1 MEEITVYT
9 ARAVR
14 TMEPSLPLASAVA
27 VRGDRIV
34 EVGSLETMRP
44 WLDRHPHRIDER
56 FRDHV
61 ILPGFIDPHL
71 HPSRAAILL
80 PMHFITALDW
90 KLPWADVAAVRG
102 NNAFLDRLKAVDDGL
117 SV

>member
-44 WLDRHPHRIDER
+44 WLDRHPHR
-56 FRDHV
+56 
-61 ILPGFIDPHL
+61 
-71 HPSRAAILL
+71 
-80 PMHFITALDW
+80 
-90 KLPWADVAAVRG
+90 
-102 NNAFLDRLKAVDDGL
+102 L
-117 SV
+117 SLIHI